1 MEIEKIMR
9 NRKWIL
15 LFIVLVGCKK
25 PYNPPVVAAS
35 NSYLVVEGVINSGSD
50 STIIRLS
57 KTVNL
62 SNNTTFSPVLSA
74 IVTVEG
80 DQNTS
85 YPLASGGK
93 GNYVSRGLNLDN
105 AHKYR
110 LRIKTSDNKEYLSDF
125 VSVVNP
131 PPIDSIGYTIQNN
144 GLTVYANTHDPQN
157 NTRYYRWDYQETWQI
172 HSNYYSYFKSDGT
185 QIQARDVINDNIY
198 DCWQSDTSS
207 AIILGSS
214 EKLSQDVIAENPL
227 TFINSSSEK
236 LSVKYSILAKQYALT
251 KDAFAFW
258 TNLKKNTQQLGSIF
272 DAQPTEISG
281 NIHCL
286 TNPLEPVVGYLS
298 VGSVSSRRIFIT
310 NQQLPAWA
318 TAVAYPDC
326 KLDTFLYKYAVP
338 PTYKD
343 TINQVTLYLNSKIG
357 KPPYLVAGAIGR
369 PGNPIPI
376 GYTGSTPECVN
387 CTLRGT
393 NKQPA
398 FWR

>member
-1 MEIEKIMR
+1 MR

-185 QIQARDVINDNIY
+185 QIQARDVI
-198 DCWQSDTSS
+198 
-207 AIILGSS
+207 
-214 EKLSQDVIAENPL
+214 
-227 TFINSSSEK
+227 
-236 LSVKYSILAKQYALT
+236 
-251 KDAFAFW
+251 
-258 TNLKKNTQQLGSIF
+258 
-272 DAQPTEISG
+272 
-281 NIHCL
+281 
-286 TNPLEPVVGYLS
+286 
-298 VGSVSSRRIFIT
+298 
-310 NQQLPAWA
+310 
-318 TAVAYPDC
+318 
-326 KLDTFLYKYAVP
+326 
-338 PTYKD
+338 
-343 TINQVTLYLNSKIG
+343 
-357 KPPYLVAGAIGR
+357 
-369 PGNPIPI
+369 
-376 GYTGSTPECVN
+376 
-387 CTLRGT
+387 
-393 NKQPA
+393 
-398 FWR
+398 